1 MLFVLL
7 CVVVA
12 GLYGISGRLAG
23 NREGAENR
31 KEVWAVSKG
40 KSAAAGGTRGTL
52 KLYAGELSVHI
63 STAKLRQT
71 YFVIVRYELIP
82 ECFSIMFIRPCGYV
96 PNYCSYH

>member
-1 MLFVLL
+1 MRIQYKNWFMLFVLL

-52 KLYAGELSVHI
+52 KLYSI
-63 STAKLRQT
+63 SLGDGRGSESAFPAISESR
-71 YFVIVRYELIP
+71 
-82 ECFSIMFIRPCGYV
+82 
-96 PNYCSYH
+96 

>member
-1 MLFVLL
+1 MRIQYKNWFMLFVLL

-52 KLYAGELSVHI
+52 KLYAGELSGRA
-63 STAKLRQT
+63 TAYHWEIR
-71 YFVIVRYELIP
+71 
-82 ECFSIMFIRPCGYV
+82 ECFPCYIRKSV
-96 PNYCSYH
+96 IWQR